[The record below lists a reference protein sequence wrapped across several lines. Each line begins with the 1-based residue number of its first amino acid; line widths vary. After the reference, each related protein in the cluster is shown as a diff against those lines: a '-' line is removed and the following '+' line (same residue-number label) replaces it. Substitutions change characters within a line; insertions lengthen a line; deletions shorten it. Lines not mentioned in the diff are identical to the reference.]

1 MPFRIVS
8 HGLDWDEL
16 PPIFT
21 EREAAIRYAIGLLAR
36 VESYDAD
43 VLIEIVNSGGQVERS
58 IHLAQWR
65 FACAVDADAAYRTWL

>member
-1 MPFRIVS
+1 MRFRIVI
-8 HGLDWDEL
+8 HGLDLDDF

-21 EREAAIRYAIGLLAR
+21 DREAAIHYAIGLLAR

-43 VLIEIVNSGGQVERS
+43 ILIEIVNSGGQVERS